1 MDLLTAAATIG
12 LAVAG
17 ASHVASIALAMRRTA
32 RSRGRLGSRPPAG
45 VSILRPV
52 CGLEHRIEE
61 TLASSF
67 RIDHPRYEVLFCV
80 AAADD
85 PVVPIVQRLIRE
97 HPESPAQ
104 LLVGRGGGGPNPK
117 LDNLM
122 KAWDVAAYDW
132 IVLADSNVLISPDY
146 LDRLFACWSEHC
158 AVVCSPPVGIDVH
171 GWAAELEAAFL
182 NTFEARWQLAGDEI
196 GFGFAQGKTMLL
208 RRSDLAPEGG
218 LAALAREVAEDAA
231 ATKFARRL
239 GPQSARRGSAVCATI
254 GKAYLRRRVAAP
266 AALGAAAPA
275 VVSGLLLCR
284 APGRRRVSLSSCG
297 LASYRGRPAVGGCG
311 GHDARL
317 VRCRGG
323 VGARLRLAAAPP
335 LADALGR
342 ARPPAAGPLGPRLEA
357 QGLRMARQRGR
368 RQPDGA
374 SPICPIRHAPA
385 PLAAALRL
393 APVDMRRAATRATC
407 L

>member
-1 MDLLTAAATIG
+1 M
-12 LAVAG
+12 
-17 ASHVASIALAMRRTA
+17 
-32 RSRGRLGSRPPAG
+32 
-45 VSILRPV
+45 
-52 CGLEHRIEE
+52 
-61 TLASSF
+61 
-67 RIDHPRYEVLFCV
+67 LFCV

-97 HPESPAQ
+97 HPEIPAR

-132 IVLADSNVLISPDY
+132 IVLADSNVLIPPDY
-146 LDRLFACWSEHC
+146 LDRLFARWSERC

-208 RRSDLAPEGG
+208 RRSDLAREGG

-239 GPQSARRGSAVCATI
+239 GREVRVVDQPFPQP
-254 GKAYLRRRVAAP
+254 L
-266 AALGAAAPA
+266 
-275 VVSGLLLCR
+275 
-284 APGRRRVSLSSCG
+284 GRRTLPACGGASCAGRGCAGCRSRPSSAPSSRSAACSRSSRD
-297 LASYRGRPAVGGCG
+297 LARDRGRPAVGGSG

-317 VRCRGG
+317 VRRRGAA
-323 VGARLRLAAAPP
+323 GARLRLAAAARSP
-335 LADALGR
+335 LFWIARDLLLPVLWVR
-342 ARPPAAGPLGPRLEA
+342 AWTLKGYEWRGSAVDVRPT
-357 QGLRMARQRGR
+357 
-368 RQPDGA
+368 
-374 SPICPIRHAPA
+374 APA
-385 PLAAALRL
+385 PDDPSAMGGGRRGPQFGSRALAASPAGLDVGAQHRVHAGL
-393 APVDMRRAATRATC
+393 IAGTLGAEPASTSSSMRRPVCRLRT
-407 L
+407 